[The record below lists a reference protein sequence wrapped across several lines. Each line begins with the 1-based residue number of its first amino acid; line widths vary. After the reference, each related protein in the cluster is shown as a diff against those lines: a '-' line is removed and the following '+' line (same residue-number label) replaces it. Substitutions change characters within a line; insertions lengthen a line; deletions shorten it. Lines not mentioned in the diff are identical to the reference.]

1 MTDKNDNPASGASP
15 NNNSGSDDNKS
26 GSIKSVAEKSAS
38 KKSVPK
44 KSARKKTVAKKKT
57 AGKKVAAKTSAVKK
71 AAAVKKSSAKKPAS
85 PKATAKKSTP
95 KKAARSP
102 SLDVT
107 LESQGIARLHH
118 FDKARESSFPQ
129 TRLAEVRKAALTLR
143 EEMLTGKQ
151 ANYYRTVSLIRVP
164 YPTKYGLLNAA
175 SVPSPLMHILNRLF
189 VVRFNTSE
197 GLKTLLFSPSDIEG
211 NRETPFFK
219 NMSEKAGAFAD
230 VVDKFLAPTMST
242 VEEALH
248 GLGLKPEDID
258 YISYDHLHTQDLRK
272 WLGTGSKPGYFPNA
286 KLLVMK
292 QEWHSTQSLLPP
304 QAYWYC
310 PGGIEGIP
318 EDRVIQLDSSV
329 MLGDGVALVQ
339 TPGHTEG
346 NHSLVVS
353 TPDGLLVSSENG
365 VSADNYSPLNS
376 KIPGVRQYAQRTGM
390 EVILNGNTLEGGLD
404 QYVSMVLEKTLAG
417 PAKHNPEFFNVVPSS
432 EMTAYWGFPGLKP
445 TFSFGEIV
453 HGKL

>member
-1 MTDKNDNPASGASP
+1 MAAKDDKIPA
-15 NNNSGSDDNKS
+15 
-26 GSIKSVAEKSAS
+26 
-38 KKSVPK
+38 KKSQKNSSVKATSKPK
-44 KSARKKTVAKKKT
+44 TKSTTESTGSRVAKPGKAGKTV
-57 AGKKVAAKTSAVKK
+57 GKK
-71 AAAVKKSSAKKPAS
+71 AAAKKSAVKATSKAAKKVASAPARKTA
-85 PKATAKKSTP
+85 PKQPA
-95 KKAARSP
+95 KKAAVKPAADSANRTSAQ
-102 SLDVT
+102 
-107 LESQGIARLHH
+107 LESLGISRISH
-118 FDKARESSFPQ
+118 FDKARDSSFPQ
-129 TRLAEVRKAALTLR
+129 TRLAEVKKAALKLR

-151 ANYYRTVSLIRVP
+151 ADYYRTVSLIRVP
-164 YPTKYGLLNAA
+164 YPTKYGLLNAT
-175 SVPSPLMHILNRLF
+175 SVPTPLMHILNRLF
-189 VVRFNTSE
+189 VVRFNTKD

-219 NMSEKAGAFAD
+219 NLSEKAGSFSD
-230 VVDKFLAPTMST
+230 VVDKFLAPVMST
-242 VEEALH
+242 VEQALDAV
-248 GLGLKPEDID
+248 GLKPEDID

-272 WLGTGSKPGYFPNA
+272 WLGSGNRPGYFPNA

-292 QEWHSTQSLLPP
+292 QEWCSTQSLLPP

-310 PGGIEGIP
+310 PNGINGIP
-318 EDRVIQLDSSV
+318 DDRVIMLDSSV

-346 NHSLVVS
+346 NHSLVVN

-365 VSADNYSPLNS
+365 VSADNYSPLYS
-376 KIPGVRQYAQRTGM
+376 KIPGVRQYAQQTGM

-417 PAKHNPEFFNVVPSS
+417 PAKQNPEFFNVVPSS

-453 HGKL
+453 HGKI